1 MTSKQFLLYGGVVL
15 LLLGVIG
22 FILPN
27 GELLGKTLYF
37 DSGENYAHTLLGV
50 VAIAAAYVLGASAQR
65 SLVAIVGIVALF
77 FGVWGFVVG
86 SRAAPNFYGVTNLE
100 FLDNIFHLAVA
111 VWAYLSMRGDR
122 SMVGA
127 R

>member
-27 GELLGKTLYF
+27 GELLGKNLYF
-37 DSGENYAHTLLGV
+37 DSGENYAHTLLGI
-50 VAIAAAYVLGASAQR
+50 VAIAASYVLGASAQR
-65 SLVAIVGIVALF
+65 SLVGIVGIVALF

-86 SRAAPNFYGVTNLE
+86 SKAAPNFYGVTNLE
-100 FLDNIFHLAVA
+100 FLDNIVNLAVA
-111 VWAYLSMRGDR
+111 LWAYLAMRGDR
-122 SMVGA
+122 GMAGA
-127 R
+127 